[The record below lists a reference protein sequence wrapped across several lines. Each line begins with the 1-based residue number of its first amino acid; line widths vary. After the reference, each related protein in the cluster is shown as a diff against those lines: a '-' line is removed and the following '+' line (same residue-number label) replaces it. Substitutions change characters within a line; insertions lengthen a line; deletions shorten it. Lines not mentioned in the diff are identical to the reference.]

1 MSDQRAHSDAPSVQ
15 SDEVL
20 AFLENH
26 PDFLQHHADRFGLK
40 QSSERVVVS
49 LVDRQLLELKDR
61 SRQLEARMQQLVHHG
76 EANDRTQERMH
87 ALALGLLSARSAAD
101 VFLHLKTCFA
111 ENFGL
116 DRMALRLWHDG
127 AQAHGDIYNSR
138 AEVLLLARNLAM
150 PYCGP
155 YANDEVLS
163 WFPAVPVL
171 QSFCQ
176 VALRADDGEPFGL
189 LVLAS
194 DDSARFTFDMHT
206 HYLVQIGELISA
218 ALERVLAKS

>member
-1 MSDQRAHSDAPSVQ
+1 MSDQRAHSDSPVQ

-40 QSSERVVVS
+40 QSAERVVVS

-61 SRQLEARMQQLVHHG
+61 SRQLEARLQQLVRHG
-76 EANDRTQERMH
+76 EANDLLQNRMH
-87 ALALGLLSARSAAD
+87 ALALGLAAAD
-101 VFLHLKTCFA
+101 SAEAVCHHLKQCF
-111 ENFGL
+111 EQEFGL
-116 DRMALRLWHDG
+116 DRMALRLWHRG
-127 AQAHGDIYNSR
+127 AERLGEIYNTRS
-138 AEVLLLARNLAM
+138 EVMLLGRNLAT

-176 VALRADDGEPFGL
+176 VALRDADDEVFGM

-194 DDSARFTFDMHT
+194 DDATRFTFDMHT
-206 HYLVQIGELISA
+206 HYLTQIGALISA
-218 ALERVLAKS
+218 TLERVLGAA